1 MDWPLTLAVLF
12 SLLLLFFA
20 AGVPVAF
27 AFITINIA
35 GLYWF
40 LGGATGL
47 TLLAGSAFNSV
58 AQFSLV
64 PIPLFVLMGELLV
77 RSGLAAATVTA
88 ADQWIGRVPGRLA
101 IAAIVAGT
109 IFGALNGASM
119 ASVAMLGALLVP
131 EMQRQRYKPKMMIA
145 PVLGAGGLAV
155 LIPPSALGVLLGA
168 LAKVSISDLLIAAA
182 VPGLIL
188 AFLYAAYFMGLAW
201 LRPDLAPPYLSSR
214 VSFWEKIKTL
224 RLILPLSGLMI
235 VVTGFIF
242 LGIATPAE
250 AAAMGAAASAL
261 LAALFG
267 KLSWKVVK
275 ESTMSTVTTTTM
287 VLLIIVGSSAYS
299 QLLAATGATTGLVE
313 LVTGLSVSPLAM
325 VVLMQLVVLALGC
338 FIDAISIMMLTVPI
352 FYPIVTSLGI
362 DPIWFSVLLLIQL
375 ELAGIT
381 PPFGLLLLVLK
392 GVRPELSIQDIYR
405 ASVPIV
411 IMQCSVAGLLM
422 AFPQQ
427 TRIFTDLM
435 LR

>member
-1 MDWPLTLAVLF
+1 
-12 SLLLLFFA
+12 
-20 AGVPVAF
+20 
-27 AFITINIA
+27 
-35 GLYWF
+35 
-40 LGGATGL
+40 
-47 TLLAGSAFNSV
+47 
-58 AQFSLV
+58 
-64 PIPLFVLMGELLV
+64 
-77 RSGLAAATVTA
+77 
-88 ADQWIGRVPGRLA
+88 
-101 IAAIVAGT
+101 
-109 IFGALNGASM
+109 
-119 ASVAMLGALLVP
+119 
-131 EMQRQRYKPKMMIA
+131 
-145 PVLGAGGLAV
+145 
-155 LIPPSALGVLLGA
+155 
-168 LAKVSISDLLIAAA
+168 
-182 VPGLIL
+182 
-188 AFLYAAYFMGLAW
+188 
-201 LRPDLAPPYLSSR
+201 
-214 VSFWEKIKTL
+214 
-224 RLILPLSGLMI
+224 
-235 VVTGFIF
+235 
-242 LGIATPAE
+242 
-250 AAAMGAAASAL
+250 MGAAASAL

-422 AFPQQ
+422 AFPQL